1 MANEATF
8 KGYQN
13 SGFSDAADIDALQGQ
28 KNNIP
33 TSDNDL
39 RQQAIDQYA
48 DTYNALDSSFSQQL
62 SALITSQAN
71 DEKLLNEQYNNS
83 ITAMMA
89 KLQKRGLQTT
99 TALPEAQTAALNKH
113 RNEALAVRHSIY
125 AVQRELPEKRQKLLK
140 TNYDLEIQKRIAENR
155 QTNLGMATDLL
166 TSISEIQFSS
176 FEDYINYIQAKK
188 AKEAA
193 RRSSYRS
200 YGRSSGGSSGN
211 SGTGGYVNAGDLSGA
226 TYIAHD
232 WYEGGA
238 NRRRTNGTKV
248 GGNKKTSTTQ
258 DGSKYSF

>member
-13 SGFSDAADIDALQGQ
+13 SGFSDAADIDSLQGQ
-28 KNNIP
+28 KLNIP
-33 TSDNDL
+33 ISENDL
-39 RQQAIDQYA
+39 HQQAVNQYA
-48 DTYNALDSSFSQQL
+48 DTYNVLDNSFSQQL

-99 TALPEAQTAALNKH
+99 AALPGAQTAALNKH
-113 RNEALAVRHSIY
+113 RNETLAVRHGIY

-155 QTNLGMATDLL
+155 QVNLGMATDLL

-176 FEDYINYIQAKK
+176 YEDYVNYIQAKK
-188 AKEAA
+188 AKEEA
-193 RRSSYRS
+193 RRRRYRS
-200 YGRSSGGSSGN
+200 YSRSSGSSSYGNPGSN
-211 SGTGGYVNAGDLSGA
+211 GYVNPGDLSGNGG
-226 TYIAHD
+226 TFTGYYTPYTPERRAHTL
-232 WYEGGA
+232 A
-238 NRRRTNGTKV
+238 MLKAL
-248 GGNKKTSTTQ
+248 KK
-258 DGSKYSF
+258 